1 MAPREG
7 LHGTKTPA
15 APSRRG
21 KTSVPVS
28 EGPGQEGEG
37 RLGDRASPSRGREV
51 AAEEGAGL
59 QCGCTE
65 RG

>member
-7 LHGTKTPA
+7 LHANKDACCPR
-15 APSRRG
+15 PSRQDKCPGLR
-21 KTSVPVS
+21 
-28 EGPGQEGEG
+28 GPGQEGEG
-37 RLGDRASPSRGREV
+37 WLGDRASPSRGREV